1 MANQRIRDLIWR
13 PNILAKRA
21 CTVAAAGFAV
31 FLFALSFLSD
41 SRTKT
46 DLGSDQAAT
55 DLVPLTLLRN
65 AHQKGAFCLDGSVP
79 GYHFQKGFGSGS
91 RNWVLHIEGGG
102 WCNTVASCSY
112 RQKTV
117 LGSSNYVEHPIQ
129 FSGILSRDPLQNP
142 DFFSWNKV
150 KIRYCDGGS
159 FAGNPESEFKN
170 GTKLF
175 FRGQLIWEALMD
187 QLLSV
192 GLSDARQALLSGCS
206 AGALATLIHC
216 DDFRNILPAADV
228 KCLSDAGFFL
238 NAKDIAGNRTIEAF
252 YHEVVHLQGITES
265 LKRDCVKKM
274 EPSKCFFP
282 QEFISSIKTPVF
294 LVNPAYDFWQ
304 IQNILLP
311 VASDPHGM
319 WSKCKLNIKYCSPT
333 QVEVLQ
339 GYRNLLLKALTEY
352 HQTKDSGMFINSCYV
367 HCQTWMTQTWHAPN
381 SPRINNK
388 TIAESVGDWYFNRAA
403 KHIQIDC
410 PYPCNPTC
418 YNMDFTR

>member
-21 CTVAAAGFAV
+21 RTVAAAGFAI
-31 FLFALSFLSD
+31 FLFALSFLYD

-46 DLGSDQAAT
+46 DLGSDKAST

-79 GYHFQKGFGSGS
+79 GYHFQKGWRLVQYSSVMFVSPKNCT
-91 RNWVLHIEGGG
+91 RFFKLYQ
-102 WCNTVASCSY
+102 TSY
-112 RQKTV
+112 SIFRD
-117 LGSSNYVEHPIQ
+117 
-129 FSGILSRDPLQNP
+129 LSRDPLQNP

-175 FRGQLIWEALMD
+175 FRGQLIWKALMD

-216 DDFRNILPAADV
+216 DDFRKFLPVADV

-238 NAKDIAGNRTIEAF
+238 NAKDIAGKRTIEAF
-252 YHEVVHLQGITES
+252 YHDVVHLQGITAS
-265 LKRDCVKKM
+265 LKRDCVKKL

-282 QEFISSIKTPVF
+282 QEFISSIETPVF

-304 IQNILLP
+304 IQNILVP

-339 GYRNLLLKALTEY
+339 GYRDLLLKALTEY
-352 HQTKDSGMFINSCYV
+352 QQTKDRGMFINSCYV

-418 YNMDFTR
+418 YNIDFTR